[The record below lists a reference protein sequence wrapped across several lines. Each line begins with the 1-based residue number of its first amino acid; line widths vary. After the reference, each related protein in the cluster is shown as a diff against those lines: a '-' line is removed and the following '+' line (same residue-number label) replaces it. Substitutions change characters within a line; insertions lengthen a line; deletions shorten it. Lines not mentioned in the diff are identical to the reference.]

1 MRELQE
7 QGKCSFPATIEN
19 LEPTFEM
26 REPTADTSL
35 SYAVA
40 LLNHYGFELRGY
52 TAEELINL
60 WVKNYSAHWVRLA
73 VIEALYQGRY
83 KAVSVEQI
91 LTVWA
96 RRGQPIHRFNHEFER
111 LISRKLPQKLTASLE
126 ERSRSGQD
134 SVIIEPPQELAV
146 TSPLDLGSDCLRRRP
161 SDDDEEGSVSA
172 LGQLEQASAVAVQGE
187 SSLAEP
193 ISFKRLLKASAP
205 DPALDTSL
213 PPVTPSFPSTTV
225 ESVAEKATSAV
236 QAEGVLPTAMP
247 TAELPDAL
255 IQSHDARKA
264 ERTDISIRSTYDA
277 NWSRCEISKQPIHQF
292 TPPPDSS
299 DFYLKLKAVI
309 QQQEQ
314 TPATIGKLI
323 SEEQTEGQ
331 LS

>member
-7 QGKCSFPATIEN
+7 QGTCSFPATIEN

-91 LTVWA
+91 LAVWA

-134 SVIIEPPQELAV
+134 SVITETTQELAV
-146 TSPLDLGSDCLRRRP
+146 ASPLEVASDRLKRIP
-161 SDDDEEGSVSA
+161 SDDDPEGSVSA
-172 LGQLEQASAVAVQGE
+172 QGQWEQASAAAAQGE
-187 SSLAEP
+187 CSFAEP
-193 ISFKRLLKASAP
+193 IRVQRLLKASAP
-205 DPALDTSL
+205 DPSVDTSL
-213 PPVTPSFPSTTV
+213 PPTTPSFPSTTV
-225 ESVAEKATSAV
+225 ESVAEKATPMV
-236 QAEGVLPTAMP
+236 QAEEVLPTAMP

-255 IQSHDARKA
+255 IQSDDVGKA
-264 ERTDISIRSTYDA
+264 ERTDTSIRSTYDA
-277 NWSRCEISKQPIHQF
+277 NWTRCEITKQPIHQF
-292 TPPPDSS
+292 TPSPDSS

-309 QQQEQ
+309 QQQEKN
-314 TPATIGKLI
+314 ARHHR
-323 SEEQTEGQ
+323 
-331 LS
+331 

>member
-7 QGKCSFPATIEN
+7 QGNGAFSATIEN

-35 SYAVA
+35 TYAVV

-60 WVKNYSAHWVRLA
+60 WVKNYCAHWVRLA

-91 LTVWA
+91 LAVWT

-134 SVIIEPPQELAV
+134 SAIAEAPQELAAALPFDLESEYL
-146 TSPLDLGSDCLRRRP
+146 TRSPN
-161 SDDDEEGSVSA
+161 DDNQQGEVSA
-172 LGQLEQASAVAVQGE
+172 RGRLESASVVT
-187 SSLAEP
+187 EP
-193 ISFKRLLKASAP
+193 ISLQRPLTASTP
-205 DPALDTSL
+205 DPTLDTSL
-213 PPVTPSFPSTTV
+213 PSATPSFPSTTI
-225 ESVAEKATSAV
+225 ESAAEKAAPSV

-255 IQSHDARKA
+255 MPSHDARKA

-277 NWSRCEISKQPIHQF
+277 NWSRCEIGKQPIHQF

-309 QQQEQ
+309 QQQEKM
-314 TPATIGKLI
+314 PATIGRLSI
-323 SEEQTEGQ
+323 EEQTEGK
-331 LS
+331 LP

>member
-60 WVKNYSAHWVRLA
+60 WVKNYSAHWVHLA

-91 LTVWA
+91 LAVWA

-134 SVIIEPPQELAV
+134 SVTTQAPQELAV
-146 TSPLDLGSDCLRRRP
+146 ASPLDVASDRLKRSS
-161 SDDDEEGSVSA
+161 SDENQEGDVSA
-172 LGQLEQASAVAVQGE
+172 PGQLERASAVAAQDE
-187 SSLAEP
+187 SSVAEP
-193 ISFKRLLKASAP
+193 MSLPRPLQASAP
-205 DPALDTSL
+205 DPTLNTNLPSATS
-213 PPVTPSFPSTTV
+213 SFPSTTV
-225 ESVAEKATSAV
+225 ESAAHKAIPIV
-236 QAEGVLPTAMP
+236 QAEGILPTAMP
-247 TAELPDAL
+247 SAELPDAL
-255 IQSHDARKA
+255 IQSHDPRKE
-264 ERTDISIRSTYDA
+264 ERTDTSIRSTYDA

-309 QQQEQ
+309 QQQEKM
-314 TPATIGKLI
+314 PATIGKPI
-323 SEEQTEGQ
+323 TEEQTEGK
-331 LS
+331 LP